1 MASTFVAS
9 SDGHGVVDV
18 HMGNGELAV
27 GYGFRERPSQRHADD
42 LIGRLFIA
50 LYQNFTCG
58 ARSRCQCYWAC
69 RPPNAVMLAR
79 ARVDGQPR
87 SSR

>member
-42 LIGRLFIA
+42 LIGRLFVA
-50 LYQNFTCG
+50 LYQNSPLFRMLYLRSTEPLSVLLGLPSAQCG
-58 ARSRCQCYWAC
+58 HAGPST
-69 RPPNAVMLAR
+69 
-79 ARVDGQPR
+79 
-87 SSR
+87 S